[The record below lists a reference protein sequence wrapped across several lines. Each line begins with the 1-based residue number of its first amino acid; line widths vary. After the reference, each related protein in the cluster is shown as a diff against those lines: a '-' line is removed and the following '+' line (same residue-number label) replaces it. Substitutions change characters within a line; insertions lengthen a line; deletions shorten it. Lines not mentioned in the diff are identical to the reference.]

1 MLPDYA
7 EKGTTLQNCIT
18 NFALWILQLLAYF
31 MFYSGTKEHARHL
44 EAQMV
49 LLHQKEELE
58 QLHVSQKNYENL
70 QMLRHEV
77 KNQYGYMQMMLREK
91 QYDKLEKFFG
101 ECEDRVL
108 ETLPIVDCG
117 NYVVNAILN
126 MEGNKAR
133 YYGCRIEHKI
143 AVPPR
148 LPVADSDLC
157 SVLTNLIDNAI
168 EACGRAAL
176 PPEACAIGVEVRQQN
191 RSLFIRV
198 TNPLGGISAG
208 QALALQTSKKDAAPH
223 GYGTKIVKR
232 IAEKYCGC
240 VHYSTQGN
248 TFIADVLLS
257 LLPQEEAAKE
267 EWWIYSK

>member
-1 MLPDYA
+1 MDRGGG
-7 EKGTTLQNCIT
+7 EK
-18 NFALWILQLLAYF
+18 
-31 MFYSGTKEHARHL
+31 R
-44 EAQMV
+44 
-49 LLHQKEELE
+49 
-58 QLHVSQKNYENL
+58 YE
-70 QMLRHEV
+70 
-77 KNQYGYMQMMLREK
+77 
-91 QYDKLEKFFG
+91 KLEKCVG
-101 ECEDRVL
+101 EEEDRWVG
-108 ETLPIVDCG
+108 TLPIVDCG
-117 NYVVNAILN
+117 NYVVNAVLN

-208 QALALQTSKKDAAPH
+208 PPLALHTSKKDAAPH
-223 GYGTKIVKR
+223 GYGSKLAKKIAQQYR
-232 IAEKYCGC
+232 R
-240 VHYSTQGN
+240 
-248 TFIADVLLS
+248 
-257 LLPQEEAAKE
+257 
-267 EWWIYSK
+267 